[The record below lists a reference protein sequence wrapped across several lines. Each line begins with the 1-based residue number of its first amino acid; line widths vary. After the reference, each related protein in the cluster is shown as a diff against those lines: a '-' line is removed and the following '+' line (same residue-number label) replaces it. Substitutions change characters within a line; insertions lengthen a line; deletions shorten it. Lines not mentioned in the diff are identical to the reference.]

1 MKEQIHHRFTI
12 ITCSGLSNTGKLT
25 TQAAIQLLRE
35 DPSTFDQVFKGSRPI
50 GDLIQAASEA
60 EHVLI
65 LDGCTDTCAA
75 KKLQA
80 AGIDPDLHIIAT
92 ECGIEKNGQADPRF
106 SEISKFSAAVREKIR
121 Q

>member
-1 MKEQIHHRFTI
+1 MREQIHHRFTI

-25 TQAAIQLLRE
+25 TQAAIQLIRE

-50 GDLIQAASEA
+50 GDLIQAVSEA
-60 EHVLI
+60 EQVLI

-92 ECGIEKNGQADPRF
+92 ECGIDKNGQEDPQF
-106 SEISKFSAAVREKIR
+106 FEIAKFSAAVRERIR